1 MPETVIKEISIHQP
15 MSIRPHL
22 LWEFDL
28 ATFDFDQSAVI
39 VIERI
44 IERGNLQEWQ
54 QMLRYYGNETVLQVA
69 EESHSLDRKHKQF
82 TEIFVHS
89 GFNAD

>member
-1 MPETVIKEISIHQP
+1 MPELAIKEVQVHQP
-15 MSIRPHL
+15 FSIRPHL

-28 ATFDFDQSAVI
+28 ATFDFDKSAAI

-44 IERGNLQEWQ
+44 IERGDMEEWR
-54 QMLRYYGNETVLQVA
+54 QMLHYYGKEIVLQVA
-69 EESHSLDRKHKQF
+69 GESHNLDRKHKKF